1 MVEGDGF
8 GPSKA
13 EPADLQSAPFSHSG
27 TPPKVWAH
35 YKGGLIWLQV
45 FFDIFS
51 EFSYLFHNSLIYCN
65 NSFIKNFRIAEEK
78 HGCAENRTKSL
89 VGTLISKLHCP
100 PLHCGVM
107 RPRVLL
113 PLQRR
118 FYEAGQISRNLI
130 YNLPVRADRPRG
142 LRFTQQHGSPGFF
155 PGPENNV
162 WRNLS

>member
-1 MVEGDGF
+1 M
-8 GPSKA
+8 
-13 EPADLQSAPFSHSG
+13 
-27 TPPKVWAH
+27 
-35 YKGGLIWLQV
+35 QV

-130 YNLPVRADRPRG
+130 YNLPVRAERPRG
-142 LRFTQQHGSPGFF
+142 SRFSQQHGSPGIL
-155 PGPENNV
+155 PRAGEQCLKKSIITRIRDPKTA
-162 WRNLS
+162 